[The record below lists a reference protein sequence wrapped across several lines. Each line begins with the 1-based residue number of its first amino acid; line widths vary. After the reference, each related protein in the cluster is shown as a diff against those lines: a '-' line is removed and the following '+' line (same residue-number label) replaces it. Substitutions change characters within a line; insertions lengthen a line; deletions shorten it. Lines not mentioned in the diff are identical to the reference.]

1 MTNQEHESNAEQG
14 MLRRSTGAIS
24 DHRRRCSKCLHKESK
39 PQPAVPRM
47 WYDGATGRW
56 CDVLKARFFQCSN
69 IMSQCS
75 IMFNYV
81 QTRFTSFHFTFE
93 QYLVCVCLCLCADVI
108 WCNWQFARC
117 CSDPHSE
124 NSCEED
130 FTCRMPRC
138 HDARPHKTEAS
149 ISIQRNPALVTDH
162 CLVATTLCRGQKNR
176 FEHEHCRDRHHHRWH
191 WYGHRLWSGQGEERR
206 EWKRI
211 KENER
216 SVWKELSLQ
225 RVPLRVGGFFLGAV
239 CWVVQI
245 CYVSICFFVG

>member
-1 MTNQEHESNAEQG
+1 M
-14 MLRRSTGAIS
+14 
-24 DHRRRCSKCLHKESK
+24 
-39 PQPAVPRM
+39 
-47 WYDGATGRW
+47 
-56 CDVLKARFFQCSN
+56 
-69 IMSQCS
+69 
-75 IMFNYV
+75 
-81 QTRFTSFHFTFE
+81 
-93 QYLVCVCLCLCADVI
+93 CLCLCADVI